1 MKVIRVL
8 PNHASHDWVAYN
20 EATSTLV
27 PSLLQD
33 MLLFSLRSLT
43 FDLFYLSSTHKS
55 DLEDEYL

>member
-33 MLLFSLRSLT
+33 MLPFSLGSLT
-43 FDLFYLSSTHKS
+43 ST
-55 DLEDEYL
+55 